1 MKFLAAFLL
10 MALIAAPVA
19 ARQSEAVK
27 IVTLGT
33 SLTARGGWQ
42 EPLRRA
48 LSACRDGEVTVV
60 NLARSGMASDWGL
73 TQIDKALAER
83 PNVVL
88 VEFAIN
94 DAALN
99 RFLSLKESGANV
111 EEIVTRLK
119 AGESRPVIHV
129 MAMSPVSGLRGMIRP
144 FLGQY
149 EELHAEI
156 ARRLGVGFID
166 HRPAWAALSA
176 DELATAIADGAH
188 PDPETASRVMLP
200 GLLRALAGPNC
211 PAARTEASG

>member
-1 MKFLAAFLL
+1 MKLLAALLL
-10 MALIAAPVA
+10 MALMAAPVA
-19 ARQSEAVK
+19 ARQSEALK

-48 LSACRDGEVTVV
+48 LSACRDSEVTIV
-60 NLARSGMASDWGL
+60 NLGKSGMASDWGL

-83 PNVVL
+83 PDVVL

-99 RFLSLKESGANV
+99 RFLSLARSGANM

-119 AGESRPVIHV
+119 AGESRPAVYV

-149 EELHAEI
+149 EERHAEV
-156 ARRLGVGFID
+156 AQRLGVGFID

-200 GLLRALAGPNC
+200 GLLRALAGADC
-211 PAARTEASG
+211 ATVRTE

>member
-1 MKFLAAFLL
+1 MKLLAAALL
-10 MALIAAPVA
+10 MALMAAPVA
-19 ARQSEAVK
+19 ARQVEAFK

-48 LSACRDGEVTVV
+48 LSACRDSEVTIV
-60 NLARSGMASDWGL
+60 NLAKSGMASDWGL
-73 TQIDKALAER
+73 TQIDKVLAER

-99 RFLSLKESGANV
+99 RFLSLRESGANM
-111 EEIVTRLK
+111 EAIVTRLK
-119 AGESRPVIHV
+119 AGESRPAVYM
-129 MAMSPVSGLRGMIRP
+129 MAMSPVSGMRGMIRP

-149 EELHAEI
+149 EDLHAEI
-156 ARRLGVGFID
+156 AHRLGVGFID

-188 PDPETASRVMLP
+188 PKPETASRLMLP
-200 GLLRALAGPNC
+200 GLLRALAGTDC
-211 PAARTEASG
+211 ATARTE